1 MVLIITKL
9 IIRDSM
15 YSYINGVVT
24 KVTPKNII
32 LENNGIGYLLI
43 VSNPYNFSLNKEC
56 KVYVHQYV
64 REDLIDLYGF
74 ISEEEKELFLKL
86 ISVSGIGPKSALS
99 ILASGTVNEVVK
111 AIESRNDAY
120 LRKFPGIGTKASQ
133 QIILDLQGK
142 IDLTEKVVVNNT
154 KLEDVEE
161 ALLALGYAKK
171 DISKVVKK
179 LDMSLDEA
187 ALVKQAL
194 LLLMK

>member
-1 MVLIITKL
+1 
-9 IIRDSM
+9 M

-142 IDLTEKVVVNNT
+142 IDLTEKIVVNNT